1 METAI
6 VELMT
11 RYLAHPTVP
20 DLIAM
25 VWPTRNN
32 SNRGRIDTRRST
44 INYQLFSNLHRQ
56 VLIDGDDLLLL

>member
-20 DLIAM
+20 DLIVMA
-25 VWPTRNN
+25 WPTRNN
-32 SNRGRIDTRRST
+32 SNWGRIDTRRST
-44 INYQLFSNLHRQ
+44 INYQLSTINYQLFSNLHR
-56 VLIDGDDLLLL
+56 